1 MADKVFKDG
10 KLIVVRGGGKDSGQ
24 GSKMPDP
31 KVQQAAY
38 DKKAP
43 AANEP
48 EQRKLDYSSA
58 GRNNE
63 PLTKDVI
70 EQINKLKTESTT
82 ESLISLIQYFGHPKW
97 LARKLASDAMV
108 EVGEKAV
115 PLISQT
121 VFLSQSSLNED
132 SLYWSIR
139 TLGMIGNN
147 ATSGLI
153 TMMNSPN
160 LPKSHKIFVVR
171 ALENCKNKEAIG
183 ALISCFTDDSW
194 VIRREAGNTLAKL
207 GDVVVPYLKT
217 GFAGG
222 NEDIRYWS
230 VKILGGILG
239 SGAIEYFKKMLK
251 SDKRDMRYF
260 AAAALGEID
269 SEDALDALAEAF
281 SDDSWLVRAQVSEIL
296 EKKGTA
302 SVRVLKKVLE
312 TGSSDA
318 KFLSVKLMSKVM
330 GRDAISYISK
340 IATKADTEL
349 KFFALSALA
358 ETLDETAMGTL
369 VDALSDKVWLVR
381 KHASAL
387 LEKFGL
393 RVVPYLKANLS
404 TSKDENLRYWSIV
417 TLCNIGKPA
426 MEDIRNFF
434 NSADK
439 KEKITLI
446 QNLRRDAAIELS
458 QMLFES
464 FSDKHWPVRNEA
476 YKKLCE
482 IPEYLVPTIF
492 DYANH
497 PSSDIRYWVNQILK
511 NNEMAI
517 SKSLLNCMVVDKQLG
532 EIGDA
537 LKQNAMNLLLKLS
550 QPDVVTNMIEHAIAN
565 CDANLLMKLRSD
577 EFFEGLFSAYM
588 DDNFES
594 KSQKFRDFVV
604 EALKFLAP
612 ERVQYIKGKLKDSN
626 VDRKRLMTILS
637 SVSDP
642 SVGEMVTD
650 MVDDDDPKVRLNS
663 LKTLLQNM
671 PNNEGLYDKVIETFK
686 GEDEGG
692 RLKFISEMPPIKNDK
707 MLRLLINQ
715 FRICNEADCVW
726 FARLIVE
733 WGAHV
738 SEYFNGIM
746 GETSDPKI
754 KFWLSKVVNHI
765 NGVEFL

>member
-1 MADKVFKDG
+1 MPEKIFKDG
-10 KLIVVRGGGKDSGQ
+10 KLVVVRGGKDSGQ
-24 GSKMPDP
+24 GGKMPDP
-31 KVQQAAY
+31 KAQQAAY
-38 DKKAP
+38 EKKAV
-43 AANEP
+43 P
-48 EQRKLDYSSA
+48 ESEAPRKADYSSS

-70 EQINKLKTESTT
+70 EQICKLKQEGTT

-139 TLGMIGNN
+139 TLGIIGNN
-147 ATSGLI
+147 ATTGLV
-153 TMMNSPN
+153 TMLNSPN

-171 ALENCKNKEAIG
+171 ALENCRNKEAIG
-183 ALISCFTDDSW
+183 ALINCFTDDSW
-194 VIRREAGNTLAKL
+194 VIRREAGNTLTKL
-207 GDVVVPYLKT
+207 GEVVVPYLKT
-217 GFAGG
+217 GFSGG

-230 VKILGGILG
+230 VKVLGGILG
-239 SGAIEYFKKMLK
+239 NGAIEYFKKMLK

-269 SEDALDALAEAF
+269 SDEALDALADAF

-296 EKKGTA
+296 EKKGA
-302 SVRVLKKVLE
+302 AAVRVLKKILE

-330 GRDAISYISK
+330 GRDAIAYISK

-358 ETLDETAMGTL
+358 ETLDESAMGTL

-387 LEKFGL
+387 LEKFGT
-393 RVVPYLKANLS
+393 RVVPHLMNTLS

-426 MEDIRNFF
+426 MEEIRGFF

-446 QNLRRDAAIELS
+446 QNLRRDATIELS

-464 FSDKHWPVRNEA
+464 FADRHWPVRNEA

-492 DYANH
+492 DFVNH
-497 PSSDIRYWVNQILK
+497 QSSDIRYWVNQLLK
-511 NNEMAI
+511 NNEMAV
-517 SKSLLNCMVVDKQLG
+517 SRSLLNCMAVDGHLG
-532 EIGDA
+532 ELGDT

-550 QPDVVTNMIEHAIAN
+550 QPDVVTNMVEHAIAN
-565 CDANLLMKLRSD
+565 CNAELLMKLRSD
-577 EFFEGLFSAYM
+577 EFFEGLFAAYM
-588 DDNFES
+588 DPSYES

-604 EALKFLAP
+604 EALKFLSP
-612 ERVQYIKGKLKDSN
+612 NRVPYIKSKLKDSN
-626 VDRKRLMTILS
+626 VDRQRLMKILS
-637 SVSDP
+637 GVSDP

-650 MVDDDDPKVRLNS
+650 FVSDDDPRVRLNS
-663 LKTLLQNM
+663 LKVLIQSM
-671 PNNEGLYDKVIETFK
+671 PNNEGLYDKVIETFRT
-686 GEDEGG
+686 ESDGG
-692 RLKFISEMPPIKNDK
+692 RLKFISEMPPIKNEK

-715 FRICNEADCVW
+715 FKVCNEADCVW
-726 FARLIVE
+726 FARLLVE

-738 SEYFNGIM
+738 CEYFNGIQC
-746 GETSDPKI
+746 ETSDPKI
-754 KFWLSKVVNHI
+754 KYWLTKVVNHI